1 VCAWSRNGS
10 ARPRAR
16 RRTPPDKGWTTFWPL
31 DRWQAAKTVDDDAP
45 DLILIA
51 DYCLSSWWY
60 AVPRRA
66 DAGAPVSIVAPGTRV
81 VAPSFSAFVDAVL
94 KDDPSVKV

>member
-1 VCAWSRNGS
+1 
-10 ARPRAR
+10 
-16 RRTPPDKGWTTFWPL
+16 
-31 DRWQAAKTVDDDAP
+31 
-45 DLILIA
+45 
-51 DYCLSSWWY
+51 
-60 AVPRRA
+60 VPRRA